1 MKLYRRENY
10 LSKIRGFY
18 NDTGMIKIITG
29 VRRCGKSS
37 LMKTI
42 AEEIIENGVST
53 ENIIFIDLR
62 KRGYRSIKT
71 PDALEAKIDELSTAE
86 GIKYLF
92 IDEIQNVKGF
102 EEILEEYRLEEE
114 YSIFVTGSNSYLL
127 SGEIATILTGRYIE
141 FEMFTLTFEEYLDMK
156 EFYKIKTDPDLT
168 KELNNYILEGGFP
181 KALEYTD
188 LQNKRAYVNS
198 VIQEIYEK
206 DIKKRAKINNKE
218 AFLKVMNYIINNFG
232 ATTNIT
238 NLLNSL
244 MNAGITIKR
253 ETLVRYVQILM
264 DAKILYECKRF
275 DLKSKKSINGEQK
288 YYLADLSFYFVNN
301 TDNRINYGPVLENVI
316 YQYTR
321 SKDYQVSVG
330 RIGNLECDFIIRD
343 TDMNYAYI
351 QVSMTIMNN
360 KDTEDREY
368 KPLESTK
375 DNYPKYLLTLND
387 LIQKRNGIKHH
398 NIPKFISEGKVF
410 E

>member
-156 EFYKIKTDPDLT
+156 EFYKMKTDPDLT

>member
-1 MKLYRRENY
+1 MK
-10 LSKIRGFY
+10 I
-18 NDTGMIKIITG
+18 
-29 VRRCGKSS
+29 
-37 LMKTI
+37 I
-42 AEEIIENGVST
+42 AEELVEKGVPT

-62 KRGYRSIKT
+62 KRGYKNIKT
-71 PDALEAKIDELSTAE
+71 SDALEAKIDELSTAK

-114 YSIFVTGSNSYLL
+114 YSIFITGSNSYLL

-141 FEMFTLTFEEYLDMK
+141 FEMFTLTFEEYLNMK

-181 KALEYTD
+181 KALEYTG
-188 LQNKRAYVNS
+188 LQNKRTYVNS

-253 ETLVRYVQILM
+253 ETLVRYIQILM

-301 TDNRINYGPVLENVI
+301 TDNRINYGPVLENVV
-316 YQYTR
+316 YQYVR

-343 TDMNYAYI
+343 TNMDYAYI
-351 QVSMTIMNN
+351 QVSMTIMNS
-360 KDTEDREY
+360 KETEDREY
-368 KPLESTK
+368 KPLESVK
-375 DNYPKYLLTLND
+375 DNYPKYLLTVDD

-398 NIPKFISEGKVF
+398 NIPKFISEGKMF